1 MGYERVMKNNWQA
14 GDPIRAVANAHQA
27 NFYANFVNDLQGIG
41 CRVVKPDKT
50 GMGCRII
57 VGDGS
62 SDVNTEDL
70 DSDWQPDA
78 YYLRGAQCRVNSN
91 DKGAYLEDQ
100 FQDYRVESD
109 TEANYTGCKVYG
121 NTVTSG
127 ADRLI
132 ELRLPYGNG
141 LDTYADTNND
151 NAATLGI
158 TDTVL
163 ATTPEYSLSK
173 DTDGNIGWG
182 DPGGQVRVYSG
193 DTPAYLEDQIRNY
206 RKYADTTANYSGC
219 LVYGNTVIN
228 GTDPMVEL
236 RLGYGNG
243 LATFTD
249 TSNDYAN
256 SLGIT
261 TDTMSAE
268 PVYVLAKDSAG
279 NIAWKPTT
287 SCT

>member
-1 MGYERVMKNNWQA
+1 MAYEQILKNNWQA
-14 GDPIRAVANAHQA
+14 GDPVRAVANAHTA
-27 NFYANFVNDLQGIG
+27 NFIANFVNDLQGIG
-41 CRVVKPDKT
+41 CRVIKPNPAN
-50 GMGCRII
+50 GMGCRIE
-57 VGDGS
+57 VAGA
-62 SDVNTEDL
+62 SDVV
-70 DSDWQPDA
+70 PDTSIVDYMA
-78 YYLRGAQCRVNSN
+78 GGFCRVNTN
-91 DKGAYLEDQ
+91 DEPAYLEDQ
-100 FQDYRVESD
+100 FQDYRVEAD

-141 LDTYADTNND
+141 LDTYADSNND

-163 ATTPEYSLSK
+163 STTPEYSLSK
-173 DTDGNIGWG
+173 DTGGNIGWG

-206 RKYADTTANYSGC
+206 RKYADTTANYGGC

-228 GTDPMVEL
+228 GSDPMVEL

-249 TSNDYAN
+249 TSNDNAN

-261 TDTMSAE
+261 ADTMSAE
-268 PVYVLAKDSAG
+268 PAYVLAKDSNG